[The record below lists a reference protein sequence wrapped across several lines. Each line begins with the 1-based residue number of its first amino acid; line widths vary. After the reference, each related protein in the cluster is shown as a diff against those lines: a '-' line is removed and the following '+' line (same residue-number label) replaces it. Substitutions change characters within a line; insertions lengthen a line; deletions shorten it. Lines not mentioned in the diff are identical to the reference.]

1 MRRTPFSNELR
12 MEVVVGAFVV
22 MVFLGLGYFTIIL
35 SREKFFGQ
43 KYTLEVVFEDV
54 MGLRDG
60 DNVVVRGMVVGK
72 VKTLALREDGVHVV
86 ASLEQ
91 PLDLREGYRIT
102 IVSTSILGGRYLQ
115 VDEGPPS
122 GLKLPVNTVFRGE
135 RPYDLMADAAE
146 VVNTV
151 RRALTSGGVV
161 SNVQEIA
168 AGLREVVARA
178 NSGEGTIGKLLS
190 SDDTLYS
197 NAVAAVTS
205 VRDIVERLNRGE
217 GTLGRLLSPDDSL
230 YNDFAAAAA
239 SFKRTAAELED
250 GKGTIGKLLKE
261 DDLYE
266 DVKKAV
272 NEVRATI
279 DDYRETAPIVTFT
292 SIFFGA
298 F

>member
-22 MVFLGLGYFTIIL
+22 MVFLGLAYFTIIL
-35 SREKFFGQ
+35 SREKLFGQ
-43 KYTLEVVFEDV
+43 KHMIEVVFDDV

-60 DNVVVRGMVVGK
+60 DNVVIRGMVIGK
-72 VKTLALREDGVHVV
+72 VKRLDLREDGVHVL

-91 PLDLREGYRIT
+91 PLEIHEGYRMT
-102 IVSTSILGGRYLQ
+102 IVSTSILGGRYIHIKESQ
-115 VDEGPPS
+115 PS
-122 GLKLPVNTVFRGE
+122 GGKIPMDSVFRGE

-151 RRALTSGGVV
+151 RRALTTGGVV
-161 SNVQEIA
+161 SNVQDIA
-168 AGLREVVARA
+168 AQVREIVARA
-178 NSGEGTIGKLLS
+178 NSGQGTLGKLLS
-190 SDDTLYS
+190 ADDTLYS
-197 NAVAAVTS
+197 NAVAAATNLREIS
-205 VRDIVERLNRGE
+205 ERANRGE
-217 GTLGRLLSPDDSL
+217 GTLGRLLSPDDAL
-230 YNDFAAAAA
+230 YNDIASAA
-239 SFKRTAAELED
+239 SSLRKIASEVEE
-250 GKGTIGKLLKE
+250 GKGTVGKLLK
-261 DDLYE
+261 DDGFYE